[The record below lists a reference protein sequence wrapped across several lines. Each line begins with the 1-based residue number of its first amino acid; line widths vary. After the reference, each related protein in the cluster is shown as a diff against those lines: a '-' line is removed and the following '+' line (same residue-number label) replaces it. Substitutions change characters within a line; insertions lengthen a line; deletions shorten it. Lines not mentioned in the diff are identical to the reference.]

1 MSPEFD
7 HRALLAHWF
16 ADTRENPD
24 AIERRQDWWFQR
36 DAARDRWLAD
46 AYEEACVAAM
56 EGQLACPLDEPRGR
70 LAAILLTDQLP
81 RNLFRGTARA
91 FASDDTALRLCAEGH
106 RLGMEHGLTLIER
119 VFFWMPLQHV
129 EDLDLQNL
137 GVELYETLAPADP
150 YRSALWKGF
159 ASYARLHRDIIARF
173 GRFPH
178 RNEALGRES
187 STEERQYLDRDGH
200 SFGQ

>member
-1 MSPEFD
+1 MPVDFHPET
-7 HRALLAHWF
+7 LLRHWF
-16 ADTRENPD
+16 GDTRENPD
-24 AIERRQDWWFQR
+24 AIEARKDWWFSR

-46 AYEEACVAAM
+46 AYMEACVEAM
-56 EGQLACPLDEPRGR
+56 EGQLLCPLDDPLGR

-91 FASDDTALRLCAEGH
+91 FESDDIALRLCVRGH
-106 RLGMEHGLTLIER
+106 RDGLDQSLTAIER

-129 EDLDLQNL
+129 EDLQLQEF
-137 GVELYETLAPADP
+137 GVELYDSLASGDP
-150 YRSALWKGF
+150 YRSALWKDF
-159 ASYARLHRDIIARF
+159 ASFARLHRDLIARF

-178 RNEALGRES
+178 RNEVLGRD
-187 STEERQYLDRDGH
+187 STPEELDYLEDGH